1 MVDNPPS
8 TIPPNILDTSTQP
21 DLVIIEEQCVTLIE
35 LTIPFNSQESLT
47 NAKTRKEN
55 KENYQLVL
63 EDLESRGY
71 VANLITIEIGSTQS
85 LASRTRSALLE
96 AFPSLSKAKLT
107 TLLDQAASTVI
118 MALLSSIV
126 TLSLCVFF
134 F

>member
-1 MVDNPPS
+1 MKSLTYGLKKSLSTQTKLFADLPTLRVVDNPPS

-21 DLVIIEEQCVTLIE
+21 NLVIIEEQCVTLIE

-63 EDLESRGY
+63 EDLESRDY

-85 LASRTRSALLE
+85 LASKN
-96 AFPSLSKAKLT
+96 SLSPT
-107 TLLDQAASTVI
+107 RGIS
-118 MALLSSIV
+118 LSI
-126 TLSLCVFF
+126 
-134 F
+134 

>member
-85 LASRTRSALLE
+85 LASKN
-96 AFPSLSKAKLT
+96 SLSPT
-107 TLLDQAASTVI
+107 RGIS
-118 MALLSSIV
+118 LSI
-126 TLSLCVFF
+126 
-134 F
+134 